1 MTPHTTTTP
10 NHQPHHSL
18 ARTPCHDLARQTSRL
33 ARVVGV
39 GVSCVAL
46 AVGALVASPGAA
58 VAADPITHQDYVDY
72 YHLDSARAKGYT
84 GKGVIIALIDGPV
97 ELSDPELAGATIVDK
112 SRCTIE
118 APMASRYHA
127 SGLAAVL
134 VSQNYGVAPDA
145 TLYTY
150 QVTNKDT
157 VSTGTCGTGASRLN
171 SFDKLINQAIDDGAQ
186 IISISQGSSS
196 HDENLKWAIARA
208 MSQGVIIV
216 NSAGNNA
223 RDDNNNQMG
232 WWSGVVG
239 VSAIG
244 TDGKFTSYSS
254 WGNGVTT
261 AAVGG
266 PIKARDF
273 DTGADATT
281 EGTSNSAAL
290 VSGFLALARAK
301 WPNATPNQILQL
313 LVATGLNPD
322 KKWNKYTGYGA
333 IDPGKMANTDPSQY
347 PDENPLAQ
355 KEGGS
360 SPTVEEVRDYSDGL
374 ISPFTAT
381 LPTSYVYRGLDE
393 IALSS
398 THNAHL
404 GTSPRYHTK

>member
-1 MTPHTTTTP
+1 M
-10 NHQPHHSL
+10 
-18 ARTPCHDLARQTSRL
+18 
-33 ARVVGV
+33 
-39 GVSCVAL
+39 
-46 AVGALVASPGAA
+46 ASPGAA

-84 GKGVIIALIDGPV
+84 GKGVIIALIDAPV
-97 ELSDPELAGATIVDK
+97 DTSDPELAGATIIDK

-118 APMASRYHA
+118 ASMDSRYHA
-127 SGLAAVL
+127 NGMAAVL

-145 TLYTY
+145 TLYVY
-150 QVTNKDT
+150 QMSIRKDP
-157 VSTGTCGTGASRLN
+157 SAGTCLQNGHKQDTYAT
-171 SFDKLINQAIDDGAQ
+171 LINQAIDDGAQ
-186 IISISQGSSS
+186 IISISQDSPDHS
-196 HDENLKWAIARA
+196 ENLKWAIARA

-223 RDDNNNQMG
+223 RDDNTGQLG

-313 LVATGLNPD
+313 LINTTVNPD
-322 KKWNKYTGYGA
+322 GKWDKYTGYGA
-333 IDPGKMANTDPSQY
+333 AAPGGMLNTDPSQY

>member
-1 MTPHTTTTP
+1 MV
-10 NHQPHHSL
+10 SM
-18 ARTPCHDLARQTSRL
+18 SRCVSSRVL
-33 ARVVGV
+33 GSVRGRVARVVGV

-46 AVGALVASPGAA
+46 AVGVLVASPGAA
-58 VAADPITHQDYVDY
+58 VADPITHQDYVDY
-72 YHLDSARAKGYT
+72 YHLDSARAKGIT
-84 GKGVIIALIDGPV
+84 GKGVIIALIDAPV
-97 ELSDPELAGATIVDK
+97 DTSDPELAGATIIDK

-118 APMASRYHA
+118 ASMDSRYHA
-127 SGLAAVL
+127 NGMAAVL

-145 TLYTY
+145 TLYVY
-150 QVTNKDT
+150 QMSIRKDP
-157 VSTGTCGTGASRLN
+157 SAGTCLQNGHKQDTYAT
-171 SFDKLINQAIDDGAQ
+171 LINQAIDDGAQ
-186 IISISQGSSS
+186 IISISQDSPDHS
-196 HDENLKWAIARA
+196 ENLKWAIARA

-223 RDDNNNQMG
+223 RDDNNNQLG

-261 AAVGG
+261 TAVGG
-266 PIKARDF
+266 PINVRKF
-273 DTGADATT
+273 DTGNTT
-281 EGTSNSAAL
+281 TTIGTSNSAAL

-301 WPNATPNQILQL
+301 WPNATPNQILQV

-333 IDPGKMANTDPSQY
+333 INPGGMLNTDPSQY

-360 SPTVEEVRDYSDGL
+360 SPTVEEVRDYSDGV

>member
-1 MTPHTTTTP
+1 M
-10 NHQPHHSL
+10 
-18 ARTPCHDLARQTSRL
+18 SRCVSSRVL
-33 ARVVGV
+33 GSVRGRVARVVGV

-46 AVGALVASPGAA
+46 AVGALVASPRAA

-72 YHLDSARAKGYT
+72 YHLDSARAKGIT

-118 APMASRYHA
+118 ASMAGRYHA

-223 RDDNNNQMG
+223 RDDNNSQLG

-261 AAVGG
+261 TAVGG

>member
-1 MTPHTTTTP
+1 MTPHTTP
-10 NHQPHHSL
+10 NHRHGHTHAAS
-18 ARTPCHDLARQTSRL
+18 RHDLAQQTSRL

-72 YHLDSARAKGYT
+72 YHLDSARAKGIT
-84 GKGVIIALIDGPV
+84 GKGVIIALIDAPV
-97 ELSDPELAGATIVDK
+97 DTSDPELAGATIVDK

-118 APMASRYHA
+118 ASMDSRYHA
-127 SGLAAVL
+127 NGMAAVL

-145 TLYTY
+145 TLYVY
-150 QVTNKDT
+150 QMSIRKDP
-157 VSTGTCGTGASRLN
+157 SAGTCLQNGHKQDTYAT
-171 SFDKLINQAIDDGAQ
+171 LINQAIDDGAQ
-186 IISISQGSSS
+186 IISISQDSVDHS
-196 HDENLKWAIARA
+196 ENLKWAIARA

-223 RDDNNNQMG
+223 RDDNNNQLG

-261 AAVGG
+261 TAVGG
-266 PIKARDF
+266 PINVRKF
-273 DTGADATT
+273 DTGNTT
-281 EGTSNSAAL
+281 TTIGTSNSAAL

-301 WPNATPNQILQL
+301 WPNATPNQILQV

-333 IDPGKMANTDPSQY
+333 INPGGMLNTDPSQY

-360 SPTVEEVRDYSDGL
+360 SPTVEEVRNYSDGL
-374 ISPFTAT
+374 ISPFTTT

>member
-1 MTPHTTTTP
+1 M
-10 NHQPHHSL
+10 S
-18 ARTPCHDLARQTSRL
+18 CCVSSRVL
-33 ARVVGV
+33 GSVRGRVARVVGV

-46 AVGALVASPGAA
+46 AVGALVASPRAA

-72 YHLDSARAKGYT
+72 YHLDSARAKGIT

-223 RDDNNNQMG
+223 RDDNNSQMG

-261 AAVGG
+261 TAVGG

-301 WPNATPNQILQL
+301 WPNATPNQLLQL
-313 LVATGLNPD
+313 LVNTTQNPD
-322 KKWNKYTGYGA
+322 GKWDKYTGYGA

>member
-1 MTPHTTTTP
+1 MTPHTTP
-10 NHQPHHSL
+10 NHQPHHNL
-18 ARTPCHDLARQTSRL
+18 APTPRHDLARQTSRL

-72 YHLDSARAKGYT
+72 YHLDSARAKGIT

-223 RDDNNNQMG
+223 RDDNNYQLG

-261 AAVGG
+261 TAVGG
-266 PIKARDF
+266 PINVRKF
-273 DTGADATT
+273 DTGNTT
-281 EGTSNSAAL
+281 TTIGTSNSAAL

-301 WPNATPNQILQL
+301 WPNATPNQILQV

-333 IDPGKMANTDPSQY
+333 INPGGMLNTDPSQY

>member
-1 MTPHTTTTP
+1 MTPHTTP
-10 NHQPHHSL
+10 NHQPHHNL
-18 ARTPCHDLARQTSRL
+18 APTPRHDLARQTSRL

-223 RDDNNNQMG
+223 RDDNNSQMG

-301 WPNATPNQILQL
+301 WPNATPNQLLQL

-374 ISPFTAT
+374 ISPFTTT

>member
-1 MTPHTTTTP
+1 MTPHTTPTT
-10 NHQPHHSL
+10 NHRHGHTHAAS
-18 ARTPCHDLARQTSRL
+18 RHNLARQTSRL

-46 AVGALVASPGAA
+46 AVGALVASPAA
-58 VAADPITHQDYVDY
+58 VADPITHQDYVDY
-72 YHLDSARAKGYT
+72 YHLDSARAKGIT

-223 RDDNNNQMG
+223 RDDNNNQLG

-261 AAVGG
+261 TAVGG

-273 DTGADATT
+273 DTSADATT
-281 EGTSNSAAL
+281 TGTSNSAAL

-301 WPNATPNQILQL
+301 WPNATPNQLLQL
-313 LVATGLNPD
+313 LINTTVNPD
-322 KKWNKYTGYGA
+322 GKWDKYTGYGA
-333 IDPGKMANTDPSQY
+333 AAPGGMLNTDPSQY

-360 SPTVEEVRDYSDGL
+360 SPTVEEVRDYSDGV

-393 IALSS
+393 IVLSS

>member
-223 RDDNNNQMG
+223 RDDNNSQMG

-261 AAVGG
+261 TAVGG

-301 WPNATPNQILQL
+301 WPNATPNQLLQL

>member
-1 MTPHTTTTP
+1 MV
-10 NHQPHHSL
+10 SMSCCVSSRVL
-18 ARTPCHDLARQTSRL
+18 ASVRGRV

-72 YHLDSARAKGYT
+72 YHLDSARAKGIT
-84 GKGVIIALIDGPV
+84 GKGVIIALIDAPV
-97 ELSDPELAGATIVDK
+97 DTSDPELAGATIVDK

-118 APMASRYHA
+118 ASMDSRYHA
-127 SGLAAVL
+127 NGMAAVL

-145 TLYTY
+145 TLYVY
-150 QVTNKDT
+150 QMSIRKDP
-157 VSTGTCGTGASRLN
+157 SAGTCLQNGHKQDTYAT
-171 SFDKLINQAIDDGAQ
+171 LINQAIDDGAQ
-186 IISISQGSSS
+186 IISISQDSPDHS
-196 HDENLKWAIARA
+196 ENLKWAIARA

-223 RDDNNNQMG
+223 RDDNNNQLG

-261 AAVGG
+261 TAVGG
-266 PIKARDF
+266 PIKVRDF

-281 EGTSNSAAL
+281 TGTSNSAAL

-301 WPNATPNQILQL
+301 WPNATPNQILQV

-333 IDPGKMANTDPSQY
+333 INPGGMLNTDPSQY

>member
-1 MTPHTTTTP
+1 M
-10 NHQPHHSL
+10 
-18 ARTPCHDLARQTSRL
+18 SRCVSSRVL
-33 ARVVGV
+33 GSVRGRVARVVGV

-46 AVGALVASPGAA
+46 AVGVLVASPGAA
-58 VAADPITHQDYVDY
+58 VADPITHQDYVDY
-72 YHLDSARAKGYT
+72 YHLDSARAKGIT
-84 GKGVIIALIDGPV
+84 GKGVIIALIDAPV
-97 ELSDPELAGATIVDK
+97 DTSDPELAGATIVDK

-118 APMASRYHA
+118 ASMDSRYHA
-127 SGLAAVL
+127 NGMAAVL

-145 TLYTY
+145 TLYVY
-150 QVTNKDT
+150 QMSIRKDP
-157 VSTGTCGTGASRLN
+157 SAGTCLQNGHKQDTYAT
-171 SFDKLINQAIDDGAQ
+171 LINQAIDDGAQ
-186 IISISQGSSS
+186 IISISQDSVDHS
-196 HDENLKWAIARA
+196 ENLKWAIARA

-216 NSAGNNA
+216 SAVGNSA
-223 RDDNNNQMG
+223 RDDNNSQLG

-261 AAVGG
+261 TAVGG
-266 PIKARDF
+266 PINVRKF
-273 DTGADATT
+273 DTGNTT
-281 EGTSNSAAL
+281 TTIGTSNSAAL

-301 WPNATPNQILQL
+301 WPNATPNQILQV

-333 IDPGKMANTDPSQY
+333 INPGGMLNTDPSQY

-360 SPTVEEVRDYSDGL
+360 SPTVEEVRNYSDGL
-374 ISPFTAT
+374 ISPFTTT

>member
-1 MTPHTTTTP
+1 MV
-10 NHQPHHSL
+10 SMS
-18 ARTPCHDLARQTSRL
+18 CCVSSRVL
-33 ARVVGV
+33 GSVRGRVARVVGV

-72 YHLDSARAKGYT
+72 YHLDSARAKGIT
-84 GKGVIIALIDGPV
+84 GKGVIIALIDAPV
-97 ELSDPELAGATIVDK
+97 DTSDPELAGATIVDK

-118 APMASRYHA
+118 ASMDSRYHA
-127 SGLAAVL
+127 NGMAAVL

-145 TLYTY
+145 TLYVY
-150 QVTNKDT
+150 QMSIRKDP
-157 VSTGTCGTGASRLN
+157 SAGTCLQNGHKQDTYAT
-171 SFDKLINQAIDDGAQ
+171 LINQAIDDGAQ
-186 IISISQGSSS
+186 IISISQDSPDHS
-196 HDENLKWAIARA
+196 ENLKWAIARA

-223 RDDNNNQMG
+223 RDDNNNQLG

-261 AAVGG
+261 TAVGG
-266 PIKARDF
+266 PINVRDF

-281 EGTSNSAAL
+281 TGTSNSAAL

-301 WPNATPNQILQL
+301 WPNATPNQILQV

-333 IDPGKMANTDPSQY
+333 INPGGMLNTDPSQY

>member
-1 MTPHTTTTP
+1 MV
-10 NHQPHHSL
+10 SMSRCVSSRVL
-18 ARTPCHDLARQTSRL
+18 ASVRGRV

-72 YHLDSARAKGYT
+72 YHLDSARAKGIT

-223 RDDNNNQMG
+223 RDDNNSQMG

-281 EGTSNSAAL
+281 IGTSNSAAL

-301 WPNATPNQILQL
+301 WPNATPNQLLQL
-313 LVATGLNPD
+313 LVNTTQNPD
-322 KKWNKYTGYGA
+322 GKWDKYTGYGA

>member
-1 MTPHTTTTP
+1 M
-10 NHQPHHSL
+10 
-18 ARTPCHDLARQTSRL
+18 SRCVSSRVL
-33 ARVVGV
+33 GSVRGRVARVVGV

-46 AVGALVASPGAA
+46 AVGVLVASPGAA
-58 VAADPITHQDYVDY
+58 VADPITHQDYVDY
-72 YHLDSARAKGYT
+72 YHLDSARAKGIT
-84 GKGVIIALIDGPV
+84 GKGVIIALIDAPV
-97 ELSDPELAGATIVDK
+97 DTSDPELAGATIVDK

-118 APMASRYHA
+118 ASMDSRYHA
-127 SGLAAVL
+127 NGMAAVL

-145 TLYTY
+145 TLYVY
-150 QVTNKDT
+150 QMSIRKDP
-157 VSTGTCGTGASRLN
+157 SAGTCLQNGHKQDTYAT
-171 SFDKLINQAIDDGAQ
+171 LINQAIDDGAQ
-186 IISISQGSSS
+186 IISISQDSVDHS
-196 HDENLKWAIARA
+196 ENLKWAIARA

-223 RDDNNNQMG
+223 RDDNNNQLG

-261 AAVGG
+261 TAVGG
-266 PIKARDF
+266 PINVRKF
-273 DTGADATT
+273 DTGNTT
-281 EGTSNSAAL
+281 TTIGTSNSAAL

-301 WPNATPNQILQL
+301 WPNATPNQILQV

-333 IDPGKMANTDPSQY
+333 INPGGMLNTDPSQY

-360 SPTVEEVRDYSDGL
+360 SPTVEEVRNYSDGL
-374 ISPFTAT
+374 ISPFTTT

>member
-1 MTPHTTTTP
+1 MV
-10 NHQPHHSL
+10 SM
-18 ARTPCHDLARQTSRL
+18 SRCVSSRVL
-33 ARVVGV
+33 GSVRGRVARVVGV

-46 AVGALVASPGAA
+46 AVWALVASPGAA

-72 YHLDSARAKGYT
+72 YHLDSARAKGIT

-118 APMASRYHA
+118 ASMDSRYHA
-127 SGLAAVL
+127 NGMAAVL

-145 TLYTY
+145 TLYVY
-150 QVTNKDT
+150 QMSIRKDP
-157 VSTGTCGTGASRLN
+157 SAGTCLQNGHKQDTYAT
-171 SFDKLINQAIDDGAQ
+171 LINQAIDDGAQ
-186 IISISQGSSS
+186 IISISQDSPDHS
-196 HDENLKWAIARA
+196 ENLKWAIARA

-223 RDDNNNQMG
+223 RDDNNNQLG

-261 AAVGG
+261 TAVGG
-266 PIKARDF
+266 PIKVRDF

-281 EGTSNSAAL
+281 TGTSNSAAL

-301 WPNATPNQILQL
+301 WPNATPNQLLQL

-333 IDPGKMANTDPSQY
+333 INPGGMLNTDPSQY

-374 ISPFTAT
+374 ISPFTTT

>member
-1 MTPHTTTTP
+1 M
-10 NHQPHHSL
+10 SRCVSFL
-18 ARTPCHDLARQTSRL
+18 PCRVLGSVRGRV

-46 AVGALVASPGAA
+46 TVGALVASPGAA

-72 YHLDSARAKGYT
+72 YHLDSARAKGIT

-118 APMASRYHA
+118 ASMAGRYHA

-145 TLYTY
+145 TLYVY
-150 QVTNKDT
+150 QMSIRKDP
-157 VSTGTCGTGASRLN
+157 SAGTCLQNGHKQDTYAT
-171 SFDKLINQAIDDGAQ
+171 LINQAIDDGAQ
-186 IISISQGSSS
+186 IISISQDSVDHS
-196 HDENLKWAIARA
+196 ENLKWAIARA

-223 RDDNNNQMG
+223 RDDNTGQLG

-261 AAVGG
+261 TAVGG
-266 PIKARDF
+266 PIKVRDF

-281 EGTSNSAAL
+281 TGTSNSAAL

-333 IDPGKMANTDPSQY
+333 INPGGMLNTDPSQY

-374 ISPFTAT
+374 ISPFTTT

>member
-1 MTPHTTTTP
+1 MTPHTTP
-10 NHQPHHSL
+10 NHQPHHNL
-18 ARTPCHDLARQTSRL
+18 APTPRHDLARHTSRL

-46 AVGALVASPGAA
+46 AVGALVASPAA

-72 YHLDSARAKGYT
+72 YHLDSARAKGIT

-171 SFDKLINQAIDDGAQ
+171 SFDKLINQAMDDGAQ

-223 RDDNNNQMG
+223 RDDNNYQMG

-261 AAVGG
+261 TAVGG
-266 PIKARDF
+266 PINVRKF
-273 DTGADATT
+273 DTGNTT
-281 EGTSNSAAL
+281 TTIGTSNSAAL

-301 WPNATPNQILQL
+301 WPNATPNQILQV

-333 IDPGKMANTDPSQY
+333 INPGGMLNTDPSQY

>member
-1 MTPHTTTTP
+1 M
-10 NHQPHHSL
+10 
-18 ARTPCHDLARQTSRL
+18 
-33 ARVVGV
+33 VGV

-72 YHLDSARAKGYT
+72 YHLDSARAKGIT

-223 RDDNNNQMG
+223 RDDNNSQMG

-301 WPNATPNQILQL
+301 WPNATPNQLLQL
-313 LVATGLNPD
+313 LVNTTQNPD
-322 KKWNKYTGYGA
+322 GKWDKYTGYGA

-360 SPTVEEVRDYSDGL
+360 SPTVEEVRNYSDGL

>member
-1 MTPHTTTTP
+1 MSHCV
-10 NHQPHHSL
+10 S
-18 ARTPCHDLARQTSRL
+18 SRVL
-33 ARVVGV
+33 GSVRGRVARVVGV

-58 VAADPITHQDYVDY
+58 VAADTITDQDYVDY
-72 YHLDSARAKGYT
+72 YHLDSARAKGIT
-84 GKGVIIALIDGPV
+84 GKGVIIALIDAPV
-97 ELSDPELAGATIVDK
+97 DTSDPELAGATIVDK

-118 APMASRYHA
+118 ASMDSRYHA
-127 SGLAAVL
+127 NGMAAVL

-145 TLYTY
+145 TLYVY
-150 QVTNKDT
+150 QMSIRKDP
-157 VSTGTCGTGASRLN
+157 SAGTCLQNGHKQDTYAT
-171 SFDKLINQAIDDGAQ
+171 LINQAIDDGAQ
-186 IISISQGSSS
+186 IISISQDSPDHS
-196 HDENLKWAIARA
+196 ENLKWAIARA

-223 RDDNNNQMG
+223 RDDNNNQLG

-261 AAVGG
+261 TAVGG
-266 PIKARDF
+266 PIKVRDF

-281 EGTSNSAAL
+281 TGTSNSAAL

-301 WPNATPNQILQL
+301 WPNATPNQLLQL
-313 LVATGLNPD
+313 LVNTTQNPD
-322 KKWNKYTGYGA
+322 GKWDKYTGYGA

-360 SPTVEEVRDYSDGL
+360 SPTVEEVRNYSDGV

>member
-1 MTPHTTTTP
+1 M
-10 NHQPHHSL
+10 SRCVSSRVL
-18 ARTPCHDLARQTSRL
+18 ASVRGRV

-46 AVGALVASPGAA
+46 AVGALVASPAA

-72 YHLDSARAKGYT
+72 YHLDSARAKGIT

-223 RDDNNNQMG
+223 RDDNNSQMG

-281 EGTSNSAAL
+281 IGTSNSAAL

-301 WPNATPNQILQL
+301 WPNATPNQLLQL
-313 LVATGLNPD
+313 LVNTTQNPD
-322 KKWNKYTGYGA
+322 GKWDKYTGYGA

-360 SPTVEEVRDYSDGL
+360 SPTVEEVRNYSDGL

>member
-1 MTPHTTTTP
+1 MTPHTTP
-10 NHQPHHSL
+10 NHRHGL
-18 ARTPCHDLARQTSRL
+18 TRTHRHNLARQTSRL

-84 GKGVIIALIDGPV
+84 GKGVIIALIDAPV
-97 ELSDPELAGATIVDK
+97 DTSDPELAGATIVDK

-118 APMASRYHA
+118 ASMDSRYHA
-127 SGLAAVL
+127 NGMAAVL

-145 TLYTY
+145 TLYVY
-150 QVTNKDT
+150 QMSIRKDP
-157 VSTGTCGTGASRLN
+157 SAGTCLQNGHKQDTYAT
-171 SFDKLINQAIDDGAQ
+171 LINQAIDDGAQ
-186 IISISQGSSS
+186 IISISQDSPDHS
-196 HDENLKWAIARA
+196 ENLKWAIARA

-223 RDDNNNQMG
+223 RDDNNNQLG

-266 PIKARDF
+266 PIKVRDF

-281 EGTSNSAAL
+281 TGTSNSAAL

-301 WPNATPNQILQL
+301 WPNATPNQLLQL
-313 LVATGLNPD
+313 LVNTTQNPD
-322 KKWNKYTGYGA
+322 GKWDKYTGYGA
-333 IDPGKMANTDPSQY
+333 AAPGGMLNTDPSQY